1 MALLDIFVYYGM
13 IGLFIVSFLSSIIPI
28 PTEAVVFGLLGA
40 GGNSEII
47 FIILTSGSILG
58 ALLGY
63 FIGKHG
69 LTKLI
74 QSRKN
79 EEKQEQTNRYFLK
92 YGAFLLLISPW
103 IPFVCNLA
111 PIVAGIQNY
120 NSKWFLIII
129 SIANI
134 IKCFAIVYLSITIID
149 WWTLFMKGTLLNF
162 LIDHFEL
169 DVRGEEIRE

>member
-1 MALLDIFVYYGM
+1 MALLDVFVYYGM

-40 GGNSEII
+40 GGNSEVI
-47 FIILTSGSILG
+47 FIVLTSGSILG

-63 FIGKHG
+63 YIGKHG

-74 QSRKN
+74 QSREN

-92 YGAFLLLISPW
+92 YGALLLLVSPW
-103 IPFVCNLA
+103 IPIVCNLA

-134 IKCFAIVYLSITIID
+134 IKCFAIVYLSIKIID
-149 WWTLFMKGTLLNF
+149 LWAIFTKGTLFN
-162 LIDHFEL
+162 
-169 DVRGEEIRE
+169 

>member
-13 IGLFIVSFLSSIIPI
+13 FGLFIVSFLSSIIPI

-40 GGNSEII
+40 GGNSGLI
-47 FIILTSGSILG
+47 FLILTSGSILG

-69 LTKLI
+69 LTKLMP
-74 QSRKN
+74 SSKN
-79 EEKQEQTNRYFLK
+79 KEKQEQTHRYFLK
-92 YGAFLLLISPW
+92 YGAFLILVSPW

-120 NSKWFLIII
+120 DSNRFLIVI

-149 WWTLFMKGTLLNF
+149 GWTLFMN
-162 LIDHFEL
+162 
-169 DVRGEEIRE
+169 

>member
-13 IGLFIVSFLSSIIPI
+13 FGLFIVSFLSSIIPI
-28 PTEAVVFGLLGA
+28 PTEAVVFALLGA

-47 FIILTSGSILG
+47 FILLTSGSILG

-63 FIGKHG
+63 LIGKHG
-69 LTKLI
+69 LTKLM
-74 QSRKN
+74 QSKN
-79 EEKQEQTNRYFLK
+79 KEKQEQTHRYFLK
-92 YGAFLLLISPW
+92 YGAFLLLVSPW

-120 NSKWFLIII
+120 DANRFLFVI

-149 WWTLFMKGTLLNF
+149 WWTLFMN
-162 LIDHFEL
+162 
-169 DVRGEEIRE
+169 

>member
-40 GGNSEII
+40 GGNSGII
-47 FIILTSGSILG
+47 FTILTAGSILG

-63 FIGKHG
+63 YIGKNG

-74 QSRKN
+74 QSSKN

-92 YGAFLLLISPW
+92 YGAFLLLVSPW
-103 IPFVCNLA
+103 VPFICNLA
-111 PIVAGIQNY
+111 PMVAGIQNY

-149 WWTLFMKGTLLNF
+149 WWPLFTKWILLNF
-162 LIDHFEL
+162 
-169 DVRGEEIRE
+169 

>member
-1 MALLDIFVYYGM
+1 MALLDVFIFYGM
-13 IGLFIVSFLSSIIPI
+13 VGLFIVSFLSSLIPI

-40 GGNSEII
+40 GGDSGII
-47 FIILTSGSILG
+47 FIILTLGSILG
-58 ALLGY
+58 AFLGY
-63 FIGKHG
+63 LIGKHG

-74 QSRKN
+74 RSYKN

-92 YGAFLLLISPW
+92 YGAFLLLVSPW

-111 PIVAGIQNY
+111 PVVAGIQNY
-120 NSKWFLIII
+120 DSKRFLILI

-149 WWTLFMKGTLLNF
+149 WWTLFMK
-162 LIDHFEL
+162 
-169 DVRGEEIRE
+169 

>member
-1 MALLDIFVYYGM
+1 MAFLDVIVYYGM

-40 GGNSEII
+40 GGNSGII
-47 FIILTSGSILG
+47 FVILTSGSILG

-74 QSRKN
+74 QSHKN

-92 YGAFLLLISPW
+92 YGVFLLLVSPW

-120 NSKWFLIII
+120 DPKWFLIII

-134 IKCFAIVYLSITIID
+134 FKCFAIVYLSITIID
-149 WWTLFMKGTLLNF
+149 WWMLFTKGTLLNF
-162 LIDHFEL
+162 LIVFL
-169 DVRGEEIRE
+169 

>member
-40 GGNSEII
+40 GGNTGII
-47 FIILTSGSILG
+47 FIILTVGSILG
-58 ALLGY
+58 AVLGY
-63 FIGKHG
+63 FIGKQG

-79 EEKQEQTNRYFLK
+79 EEKQDQTNRYFLK
-92 YGAFLLLISPW
+92 YGAFLLMVSPW

-120 NSKWFLIII
+120 DSKRFLIII

-134 IKCFAIVYLSITIID
+134 IKCYAIVYLSITIID
-149 WWTLFMKGTLLNF
+149 WWTLFTKGTVLNLLIVF
-162 LIDHFEL
+162 
-169 DVRGEEIRE
+169 R

>member
-40 GGNSEII
+40 GGNSVII
-47 FIILTSGSILG
+47 FIVLTLGSILG

-74 QSRKN
+74 QSRIN
-79 EEKQEQTNRYFLK
+79 EEKQEQTNKYFLK
-92 YGAFLLLISPW
+92 YGAFLLLVSPW
-103 IPFVCNLA
+103 IPFVCNMA

-120 NSKWFLIII
+120 DSKWFLIII

-134 IKCFAIVYLSITIID
+134 FKCFAIVYLSIIIID
-149 WWTLFMKGTLLNF
+149 WWTLFTKGTVLNF
-162 LIDHFEL
+162 LIIL
-169 DVRGEEIRE
+169 L

>member
-40 GGNSEII
+40 GGNSEVI
-47 FIILTSGSILG
+47 FIVLTSGSILG

-63 FIGKHG
+63 YIGKHG

-92 YGAFLLLISPW
+92 YGALLLLVSPW
-103 IPFVCNLA
+103 IPIVCNLA

-120 NSKWFLIII
+120 NSKRFLIII

-134 IKCFAIVYLSITIID
+134 IKCFAIVYLSIKIID
-149 WWTLFMKGTLLNF
+149 LWAIFTKGTLLNL
-162 LIDHFEL
+162 LIVF
-169 DVRGEEIRE
+169 R

>member
-13 IGLFIVSFLSSIIPI
+13 FGLFIVSFLSSIIPI
-28 PTEAVVFGLLGA
+28 PTEAVVFALLGA
-40 GGNSEII
+40 GGNSGII
-47 FIILTSGSILG
+47 FIILTSGSIFG

-63 FIGKHG
+63 LIGKHG
-69 LTKLI
+69 LTKLVH
-74 QSRKN
+74 SAKN

-92 YGAFLLLISPW
+92 YGSFLLLASPW

-120 NSKWFLIII
+120 DSKRFLIII

-134 IKCFAIVYLSITIID
+134 FKCFAIVYLSITIID
-149 WWTLFMKGTLLNF
+149 WWTLFMK
-162 LIDHFEL
+162 
-169 DVRGEEIRE
+169 